1 MSKTLHGTTEVTVG
15 GRVLILS
22 PTLRAIRTI
31 EAYFGGLRGA
41 SERLRAVGVDAVAV
55 VFAAGAGMEEKG
67 AVEELAEEIW
77 QQGVAD
83 LVPAATAFLYALYNP
98 RGGDPGKP
106 PAPTGSAP

>member
-1 MSKTLHGTTEVTVG
+1 MLV
-15 GRVLILS
+15 LS
-22 PTLRAIRTI
+22 PTLRAVRTI

-55 VFAAGAGMEEKG
+55 VFAAGSGMEEKG

-77 QQGVAD
+77 QQGVAA
-83 LVPAATAFLYALYNP
+83 LVPAATAFLYALYTP

>member
-1 MSKTLHGTTEVTVG
+1 MHGTTEVTVG
-15 GRVLILS
+15 GRVLVLS
-22 PTLRAIRTI
+22 PTLKAVRTI

-41 SERLRAVGVDAVAV
+41 SERLRAVGVDAVVV
-55 VFAAGAGMEEKG
+55 VFAAGSGMEDKG

>member
-22 PTLRAIRTI
+22 PTLRAVRTI

-55 VFAAGAGMEEKG
+55 VFAAGSGMEEKG

-98 RGGDPGKP
+98 RGGNPGKP

>member
-22 PTLRAIRTI
+22 PTLRAVRTI
-31 EAYFGGLRGA
+31 EAFFGGLRGA

-55 VFAAGAGMEEKG
+55 IFAAGSGMEEKA

-83 LVPAATAFLYALYNP
+83 LVPVATAFLYALYNP

>member
-22 PTLRAIRTI
+22 PTLRAVRTI

-55 VFAAGAGMEEKG
+55 VFAAGSGMEDKG